1 MNNAINPFNTP
12 FFQGAGAIPGGQFGP
27 QQGAFNQQ
35 QLLGLLVALIKNG
48 MNNQGANQAFGQQ
61 QGGQHAMG
69 APQVGSARPAGGPQA
84 PGQANQG
91 FGPGAQ
97 NNNLRQA
104 LQQIMQALPP
114 QHQQAFARLLD
125 QLGLAGAGLT
135 QPIQNGGARPAG
147 GPRAAGQANQAFGGA
162 QQQAIKG
169 QEKNGWLAPHG
180 GYKKV
185 GNGFEITKGAFKGHT
200 ATPMKG
206 GKGYQVTDKN
216 GQNKGVYN
224 PPGGKQKIASP
235 LTFDLN
241 GNGKV
246 DTTGTNKKFD
256 INGDGKVDNSAW
268 AGKGDGVLAFDKDG
282 NGKFGEDGTELFG
295 NNTGS
300 QNSFANG
307 FEALKAFAEK
317 RLGAEAVADGKLD
330 KREIAALDNDLRMK
344 VDGQDKKLSE
354 LGVDSINLNYEEAG
368 KNADANGNEHRQTG
382 AFTQNGEDRQVNDV
396 WFKYE

>member
-1 MNNAINPFNTP
+1 MNNTINPFNTP
-12 FFQGAGAIPGGQFGP
+12 FFQGAAQAGQMNPFG
-27 QQGAFNQQ
+27 QQGGINQHQ
-35 QLLGLLVALIKNG
+35 MLQLLVALIQNG
-48 MNNQGANQAFGQQ
+48 MNGQPGMGGAHGMGGAAPAGPGANAPIARGPGGAGAAGGPAQGLQGIQQLLRQLMAQLPPQQQQALGRVLDQLGMGQGGAPQGAGGPQGAGAVRGGAPQGAGAANQAFG
-61 QGGQHAMG
+61 
-69 APQVGSARPAGGPQA
+69 PQ
-84 PGQANQG
+84 
-91 FGPGAQ
+91 
-97 NNNLRQA
+97 
-104 LQQIMQALPP
+104 
-114 QHQQAFARLLD
+114 
-125 QLGLAGAGLT
+125 GAG
-135 QPIQNGGARPAG
+135 
-147 GPRAAGQANQAFGGA
+147 NQ
-162 QQQAIKG
+162 IKG
-169 QEKNGWLAPHG
+169 GEKGGWLAPHG

-185 GNGFEITKGAFKGHT
+185 GNGYQINKGKFAGHT
-200 ATPMKG
+200 ATPAKD
-206 GKGYQVTDKN
+206 GKGYVVRDQN
-216 GQNKGVYN
+216 GQTKGTFN

-246 DTTGTNKKFD
+246 DTTGVGKKFD

-295 NNTGS
+295 NNTGG

-307 FEALKAFAEK
+307 FQALKAFAEK

-330 KREIAALDNDLRMK
+330 KKELKALDNDLRMK
-344 VDGQDKKLSE
+344 VDGQDKRLSE

-382 AFTQNGEDRQVNDV
+382 AFTQNGEAKQVNDV